1 MRIDSD
7 HPFFTRINIKLA
19 RIELELQRAEMAA
32 AAWRGH
38 EGPIREISEI
48 ALAACLHH
56 AYNGIESIL
65 EDVAKEFD
73 GSVPSGGH
81 QHRDLLD
88 AMAAPGQGRPE
99 LFDQAGHEV
108 AIGLLRLRQFFNG
121 FHGNPIAG
129 NELCVKFD
137 RVNGTLI
144 PVFTGQLSKLEPS
157 SEAGA

>member
-19 RIELELQRAEMAA
+19 RIELELQRADMAA
-32 AAWRGH
+32 AAWRDNDGA
-38 EGPIREISEI
+38 IREVSEV

-73 GSVPSGGH
+73 GSVPNGDH
-81 QHRDLLD
+81 QHRNLLD
-88 AMAAPGQGRPE
+88 TMAAPGQGRPE
-99 LFDQAGHEV
+99 LFNQASHEV

-121 FHGNPIAG
+121 FHGSGIAG
-129 NELCVKFD
+129 ADLFEKFERVKA
-137 RVNGTLI
+137 TLM
-144 PVFTGQLSKLEPS
+144 PTFTAQLAKLNPDS
-157 SEAGA
+157 GAQE

>member
-1 MRIDSD
+1 MRIDSA

-19 RIELELQRAEMAA
+19 RIDLELQRADMAA
-32 AAWRGH
+32 AAWRDND
-38 EGPIREISEI
+38 GPIREVSEV

-73 GSVPSGGH
+73 GSVPNGEH
-81 QHRDLLD
+81 RHRDLLD

-121 FHGNPIAG
+121 FHGNGIAG
-129 NELCVKFD
+129 ADLVGKFERVRVTLMPTFTARLTELD
-137 RVNGTLI
+137 
-144 PVFTGQLSKLEPS
+144 PPS
-157 SEAGA
+157 VPQE